1 MSRKQRKYSP
11 EFRADAVKLARSSD
25 QTVAQTAKDLDIPGP
40 TLHMWVS
47 RAEVDVGEREGLNSD
62 ERAEMTKLKAE
73 NRKLKA
79 ERDFLKKAAAFFA
92 RDSETP

>member
-1 MSRKQRKYSP
+1 MG
-11 EFRADAVKLARSSD
+11 L
-25 QTVAQTAKDLDIPGP
+25 PG
-40 TLHMWVS
+40 
-47 RAEVDVGEREGLNSD
+47 VGEREGLNSD